1 MPSHP
6 PAPTS
11 SRAHATRRRCHAIAA
26 GVAGALLLA
35 VACSA
40 VTDVEAPDVVQPP
53 ALDNSLGAIARHAG
67 VVRDF
72 SSASAGTVILVSGLL
87 ADELLSGALS
97 TFTADLVVDA
107 RRVVDPGPFAFSYNA
122 LHQIRV
128 NALQAIDALQR
139 FAPDPRSR
147 IGQLYAFAGFV
158 ELYFGEQYC
167 SGVPLSTNRDGAV
180 VYGAPLTTAAMLQQ
194 ALAHFDSALVYAAD
208 SARIANMARVGRGRT
223 LLSLAR
229 FADAASAVAAVPAT
243 YRYDLE
249 LSATVAGQSNG
260 TFSSLNG
267 RGNGVANREGGV
279 GLDFRTAADPRVP
292 TAANGRGVDGITDIF
307 VFSRYNSLAAPV
319 TLASGLEARLIAA
332 EAALQANRNDASPT
346 GTGWL
351 GILNSLRSTAITP
364 ALPPLADPGS
374 FDARVNLLFRERA
387 FWLFL
392 TGHRLGDLRRLV
404 RQYGRAAESVFP
416 TGTYKD
422 GLPYGT
428 SVNLTIPEAERN
440 NPEYRGCLDRNA

>member
-1 MPSHP
+1 MRQHLQLRRVR
-6 PAPTS
+6 PARTGG
-11 SRAHATRRRCHAIAA
+11 RNNVGCLAILCLGIACA
-26 GVAGALLLA
+26 GVA
-35 VACSA
+35 
-40 VTDVEAPDVVQPP
+40 DVEAPDVVQPP
-53 ALDNSLGAIARHAG
+53 ALENQLGAVALHAG
-67 VVRDF
+67 VMRDF
-72 SSASAGTVILVSGLL
+72 SSAVAGTVTTVSGVL
-87 ADELLSGALS
+87 ADELISGALS
-97 TFTADLVVDA
+97 TFTADLVADA
-107 RRVVDPGPFAFSYNA
+107 RRVVDPSPFAFSYNT
-122 LHQIRV
+122 LHQVRV

-147 IGQLYAFAGFV
+147 IGQLFAVLGFV

-167 SGVPLSTNRDGAV
+167 AGVPLSANRNGAV
-180 VYGAPLTTAAMLQQ
+180 AYGAPLTTTLMLQQ

-208 SARIANMARVGRGRT
+208 SARVAHMARVGSGRT

-229 FADAASAVAAVPAT
+229 FTDAATSIAAVPTT

-249 LSATVAGQSNG
+249 LSSTVVGQSNG
-260 TFSSLNG
+260 AFSSLNA
-267 RGNGVANREGGV
+267 RGVGVANREGGA
-279 GLDFRTAADPRVP
+279 GLDFRTANDPRVP
-292 TAANGRGVDGITDIF
+292 TAANGRGADGITDIF

-332 EAALQANRNDASPT
+332 EAALQANRNDAAPT

-351 GILNSLRSTAITP
+351 GILNTLRSTAITP
-364 ALPPLADPGS
+364 ALPPLSDPGT

-404 RQYGRAAESVFP
+404 RTYGRTAESVFP
-416 TGTYKD
+416 AGTYKD

-428 SVNLTIPEAERN
+428 SVNLTIPEGERN
-440 NPEYRGCLDRNA
+440 NPLYRGCLDRNP